1 MPPAPLDRLVWHAL
15 ATTHSHF
22 RVGSNLAVRYPA
34 EISPFAAVS
43 ENTTVAFEQLAALLD
58 PNAPDDRVHIIE
70 EAPAAEPRF
79 KSALPPSL
87 QIGPALETHQ
97 MFGPPQPCPSPQNRP
112 PIRELNSANVQ
123 EMIALI
129 AIAFPGFYKS
139 ETYKMGAYFGI
150 RNDFGELVAMAG
162 ERLCILGC
170 HEISGVC
177 THPAHTGKGYARALM
192 LHLMQRH
199 SNLGLKS
206 FLHVGAKNTHA
217 LGVYQRLGFQITAS
231 PTLWPLYRAT

>member
-1 MPPAPLDRLVWHAL
+1 MPPASLDDLVWRAL
-15 ATTHSHF
+15 ETTHSHF
-22 RVGSNLAVRYPA
+22 RIGTNLAVRYPG

-43 ENTTVAFEQLAALLD
+43 ENTPTAFEQLATLLTPND
-58 PNAPDDRVHIIE
+58 PTDRVHIIE
-70 EAPAAEPRF
+70 ENPGPEPRF
-79 KSALPPSL
+79 KSLLPPSL
-87 QIGPALETHQ
+87 HLGPALETHQ
-97 MFGPPQPCPSPQNRP
+97 MFASTPPDPSPLDHP
-112 PIRELNSANVQ
+112 PIHELNSANAE

-150 RNDFGELVAMAG
+150 RNDTGELVAMAG
-162 ERLCILGC
+162 ERLCIPGC

-192 LHLMQRH
+192 LHLTQRH
-199 SNLGLKS
+199 SSLGLKS

-217 LGVYQRLGFQITAS
+217 LGVYQRLGFHITAS
-231 PTLWPLYRAT
+231 PTLWPLHRLA

>member
-1 MPPAPLDRLVWHAL
+1 MPPAPLDHLVWRAL
-15 ATTHSHF
+15 QTTHSHF
-22 RVGSNLAVRYPA
+22 RTGTNLAVRYPR

-43 ENTTVAFEQLAALLD
+43 ENTPAAFKQLATLLTPND
-58 PNAPDDRVHIIE
+58 PADRVHIIE
-70 EAPAAEPRF
+70 ENPGPEPRF
-79 KSALPPSL
+79 KSLLPPSL

-97 MFGPPQPCPSPQNRP
+97 MFGPTTMHPPPQNHP
-112 PIRELNSANVQ
+112 PIHELNSANAK

-150 RNDFGELVAMAG
+150 RNDTGELVAMAG
-162 ERLCILGC
+162 ERLCIPGC

-177 THPAHTGKGYARALM
+177 THPAHTGKGYARVLM
-192 LHLMQRH
+192 LHLMRRH
-199 SNLGLKS
+199 SSLGLKS
-206 FLHVGAKNTHA
+206 FLHVGTKNTHA

-231 PTLWPLYRAT
+231 PTLWPILRVR